1 VVILLPI
8 LDSFWEFVSVWDAW
22 VYK

>member
-1 VVILLPI
+1 VVIFLPI
-8 LDSFWEFVSVWDAW
+8 LDSFWESVSVWDAW